1 MAIRSSFLKFNH
13 LHING
18 FEPRIF
24 KQRNLNVI
32 ISKRKSRSS
41 NHGMAPIPIPI
52 PPRRLITISTGDGR
66 WQGKWDSEFLVSLQ
80 DLRLTDLVETED
92 DDNHHRRPRHHKD
105 ALVSVKLKVEKHAS
119 FGFSVDGRIITS
131 FPRKC
136 SSCSSPYCRQID
148 TEFNLWVLLSRRDNR
163 ELSLP
168 ELGGDDPSVIYV
180 KPGCEAELD
189 AFIQDT
195 IRITTST
202 KDTCSELCE
211 KSSFTLHNNSDSK
224 SGTIDQR
231 WSRLLELKNS
241 SNYS

>member
-1 MAIRSSFLKFNH
+1 MA
-13 LHING
+13 
-18 FEPRIF
+18 
-24 KQRNLNVI
+24 
-32 ISKRKSRSS
+32 
-41 NHGMAPIPIPI
+41 PIPI

-105 ALVSVKLKVEKHAS
+105 ALVSVKLKVEK
-119 FGFSVDGRIITS
+119 VTS
-131 FPRKC
+131 FSFISSLTLALSLFYGVRLFRC
-136 SSCSSPYCRQID
+136 SYVSYELIDPLLLSID

-202 KDTCSELCE
+202 KIIVTRNRVLLIEGGL
-211 KSSFTLHNNSDSK
+211 DS
-224 SGTIDQR
+224 
-231 WSRLLELKNS
+231 WS
-241 SNYS
+241 